1 MTMDEGVRFVMK
13 IFKEILGKNF
23 EISRFDAGM
32 ISVKDAKLIR
42 LHGEDLRKY
51 VK

>member
-1 MTMDEGVRFVMK
+1 MTIEEAIKFVMK

-23 EISRFDAGM
+23 ELSRFDVGM
-32 ISVKDAKLIR
+32 ISIKDAKLVR

-51 VK
+51 AK